1 MTVRIESL
9 SISWLGYATVRIES
23 VDGFVTYI
31 DPGRYGVL
39 DNYYA
44 HDGDLVVV
52 THNHHYDSDAINQ
65 VADET
70 ATIVAF
76 EGIRTEQIDR
86 DVTAVSNLS
95 YDTIRIDAE
104 SHCVVGPVDIW
115 SLPAYNDPDGPTADA
130 DGSVVHPRGL
140 GCGYRLSIN
149 NLSIFW
155 PGDSDVLTGFQRLPV
170 DVFLANIGGSVVMNR
185 HAAASLTAALDPQ
198 LTIPIH
204 YNTIDLLSTD
214 ADAFVIDVAQQN
226 CPVVIE
232 DPNERPA

>member
-1 MTVRIESL
+1 M
-9 SISWLGYATVRIES
+9 
-23 VDGFVTYI
+23 
-31 DPGRYGVL
+31 
-39 DNYYA
+39 
-44 HDGDLVVV
+44 H
-52 THNHHYDSDAINQ
+52 
-65 VADET
+65 ADET

-204 YNTIDLLSTD
+204 YDTIDLLSTD

>member
-23 VDGFVTYI
+23 ADGFVTYI

-76 EGIRTEQIDR
+76 EGIKTEQIDR

-185 HAAASLTAALDPQ
+185 HAAASLTLR
-198 LTIPIH
+198 LIL
-204 YNTIDLLSTD
+204 N
-214 ADAFVIDVAQQN
+214 
-226 CPVVIE
+226 
-232 DPNERPA
+232 